1 MTDHRYVIYGAGAVG
16 SVLGGMLQRAGRS
29 SVLVA
34 RPAHAAAI
42 RENGLN
48 LKTLTEAYK
57 VEIPAVERVSELTP
71 RPGDVIFLCVKGTQ
85 TAAAVA
91 DLATVFPSDTPVVC
105 MQNGVRNEEAVA
117 TRFPNTYGALVLFN
131 AVLPTPGTAVLTLVD
146 SVMIGNFPSGTNEHT
161 ETIVADLAAAGFP
174 SVTNAD
180 VMAVKWGKLIG
191 NLNNAL
197 LAVTDCYWQKA
208 FATPRILER
217 MRELMGEGLRVLAA
231 AGISPKDVTGKFDIK
246 AQVEHYA
253 AQTIEFQELPPGQR
267 AYPSMWQDL
276 HFRRPETEVAFL
288 NGEIARLGRE
298 CGIPTPFNAVLVEA
312 VNESVATGN
321 GAGQFPL
328 ERILELVEQRKQ
340 ELSK

>member
-1 MTDHRYVIYGAGAVG
+1 MNQHRYIIYGAGAVG
-16 SVLGGMLQRAGRS
+16 SVLGGMLKRAGIA

-42 RENGLN
+42 REKGLN
-48 LKTLTEAYK
+48 LRTLTEAYQ
-57 VEIPAVERVSELTP
+57 VEIPAVESVSELTP
-71 RPGDVIFLCVKGTQ
+71 APGDIVFLCVKGTQ
-85 TAAAVA
+85 TEAAIA
-91 DLATVFPSDTPVVC
+91 DLATVFPTDTPVVC
-105 MQNGVRNEEAVA
+105 MQNGVRNEEVVA
-117 TRFPNTYGALVLFN
+117 AKFPNTYGALVLFN
-131 AVLPTPGTAVLTLVD
+131 AVLPAPGTAVLTLVD
-146 SVMIGNFPSGTNEHT
+146 SVMVGNAPTGADPLVEN
-161 ETIVADLAAAGFP
+161 IVADLNTAGFP
-174 SVTNAD
+174 AVANAN
-180 VMAVKWGKLIG
+180 VMSVKWGKLIG

-208 FATPRILER
+208 FATPAILER

-231 AGISPKDVTGKFDIK
+231 AGISPSDVTGKFDIK

-288 NGEIARLGRE
+288 NGEIARLGQQY
-298 CGIPTPFNAVLVEA
+298 GVPTPFNAVLVEA